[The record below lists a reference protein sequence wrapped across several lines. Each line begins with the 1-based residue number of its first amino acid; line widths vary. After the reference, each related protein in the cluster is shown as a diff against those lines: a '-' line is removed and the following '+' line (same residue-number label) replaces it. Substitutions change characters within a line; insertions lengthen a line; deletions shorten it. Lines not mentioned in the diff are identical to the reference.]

1 MYNSTGQTNILFLK
15 SYFQNITSMQQAGSA
30 KIWKE
35 NTDFSLL
42 LKTKKIVHI
51 LIHFQYS
58 TSQHSSVWPK
68 LFGGAYVFID
78 SIHEITYYLITMD
91 LPFKPI

>member
-1 MYNSTGQTNILFLK
+1 
-15 SYFQNITSMQQAGSA
+15 MQKAGSA

-68 LFGGAYVFID
+68 LFGGAYVFRFNSRDYILFNYNGFALQTNLRK
-78 SIHEITYYLITMD
+78 HCD
-91 LPFKPI
+91 LFWNSPQAWQA